1 MRGRYNVR
9 HLTRLAATLA
19 VTLTFAGAAPRAS
32 AHSAPQSGSGTAT
45 LAATLDEAH
54 RLFYSGQYETA
65 AALALSVRE
74 SDPRNLLAYEL
85 RTSALHFQIRRALGT
100 SDDRDR
106 GWKACASCP
115 GLMSAFLA
123 ETTLGRAAAQKRLT
137 EHPSDS
143 EGMFFLG
150 KLDLN
155 YVWLQLSTLGRKT
168 GWSEYWEARKTLDA
182 LLKMEPTYVR
192 GRVARAWIDY
202 IVATKVPRGIRW
214 MVGGGNKKRGLDIVR
229 EASRVDAPPY
239 VQAEARF
246 ALWDM
251 QIREKQ
257 LPDAVVTARALA
269 REFPD
274 NSEVTRFLST
284 HDMQANRN

>member
-1 MRGRYNVR
+1 VR
-9 HLTRLAATLA
+9 HLTRLAAAL
-19 VTLTFAGAAPRAS
+19 
-32 AHSAPQSGSGTAT
+32 TAT
-45 LAATLDEAH
+45 LTCASVAPLAGAQNGGAAATLDEAH
-54 RLFYSGQYETA
+54 RLFYSGEYESA

-74 SDPRNLLAYEL
+74 SDPQNLLAYEL
-85 RTSALHFQIRRALGT
+85 RTSAIHFQIRRALGT
-100 SDDRDR
+100 SDDR
-106 GWKACASCP
+106 GQAWKACASCP
-115 GLMSAFLA
+115 GLMAAFI
-123 ETTLGRAAAQKRLT
+123 EDTTLGRAAARERLT
-137 EHPSDS
+137 QHPADP

-182 LLKMEPTYVR
+182 LLKLEPTHVR

-214 MVGGGNKKRGLDIVR
+214 MVGGGNKQRGLEVVR
-229 EASRVDAPPY
+229 EASRANAPPF

-251 QIREKQ
+251 QVREKK
-257 LPDAVVTARALA
+257 LPDAIVTARGLS
-269 REFPD
+269 REFPE
-274 NSEVTRFLST
+274 NREVTKFLSENEL
-284 HDMQANRN
+284 HSRR

>member
-1 MRGRYNVR
+1 VRY
-9 HLTRLAATLA
+9 LTRLAAALA
-19 VTLTFAGAAPRAS
+19 VTLTCASVAPFAS
-32 AHSAPQSGSGTAT
+32 PQNSSGIAT

-54 RLFYSGQYETA
+54 RLFYSGQYEAA

-74 SDPRNLLAYEL
+74 SDPQNLLAYEL

-106 GWKACASCP
+106 AWKACASCP
-115 GLMSAFLA
+115 ELMSAFLA
-123 ETTLGRAAAQKRLT
+123 ETTLGRAAARERLAQ
-137 EHPSDS
+137 HPADP

-182 LLKMEPTYVR
+182 LLKLDPAHVR

-214 MVGGGNKKRGLDIVR
+214 LVGGGNKQRGLDVVR
-229 EASRVDAPPY
+229 EASLVDAPPF
-239 VQAEARF
+239 VRAEARF

-251 QIREKQ
+251 QVREKRV
-257 LPDAVVTARALA
+257 PDAVVTARVLS
-269 REFPD
+269 REFPE
-274 NSEVTRFLST
+274 NREVTRFLSA
-284 HDMQANRN
+284 HDVQANRN

>member
-1 MRGRYNVR
+1 M
-9 HLTRLAATLA
+9 
-19 VTLTFAGAAPRAS
+19 
-32 AHSAPQSGSGTAT
+32 
-45 LAATLDEAH
+45 LDEAH

-65 AALALSVRE
+65 AALALSARE
-74 SDPRNLLAYEL
+74 SDPQNLLAYEL

-100 SDDRDR
+100 SGDRDR
-106 GWKACASCP
+106 AWKACASCP
-115 GLMSAFLA
+115 QLMSAFLA
-123 ETTLGRAAAQKRLT
+123 DTTLGRNAARERLAQ
-137 EHPSDS
+137 HPSDP

-168 GWSEYWEARKTLDA
+168 GWREYWEARKTLDA
-182 LLKMEPTYVR
+182 LLKLEPTHVR

-202 IVATKVPRGIRW
+202 IVATKVPRGVRW
-214 MVGGGNKKRGLDIVR
+214 LVGGGNKKRGLDIVR
-229 EASRVDAPPY
+229 EASREDAPPF
-239 VQAEARF
+239 VQAEAMF

-257 LPDAVVTARALA
+257 VPDAIVTARVLS

-274 NSEVTRFLST
+274 NREVTRFLSA
-284 HDMQANRN
+284 HDRQTSR

>member
-1 MRGRYNVR
+1 MNYRPRLVAA
-9 HLTRLAATLA
+9 LTVTLA
-19 VTLTFAGAAPRAS
+19 CVLAPRV
-32 AHSAPQSGSGTAT
+32 SAPQDVRPVP
-45 LAATLDEAH
+45 TLDEAH
-54 RLFYSGQYETA
+54 RLFYTGQYEAA

-74 SDPRNLLAYEL
+74 SDPQNLLAYEL

-100 SDDRDR
+100 SGDRDR
-106 GWKACASCP
+106 AWKACASCP
-115 GLMSAFLA
+115 QLMSAFLA
-123 ETTLGRAAAQKRLT
+123 ETTLGRQAARERLAQ
-137 EHPSDS
+137 HPSDP

-168 GWSEYWEARKTLDA
+168 GWGEYWEGRKTLDA
-182 LLKMEPTYVR
+182 LLKMDPTHVR

-214 MVGGGNKKRGLDIVR
+214 AVGGGNKKRGLDIVR
-229 EASRVDAPPY
+229 EASRADAPPF

-251 QIREKQ
+251 QVREKKI
-257 LPDAVVTARALA
+257 PDAIVTARVLS
-269 REFPD
+269 RDFPD
-274 NSEVTRFLST
+274 NREVTRFLST
-284 HDMQANRN
+284 HDVQANRN